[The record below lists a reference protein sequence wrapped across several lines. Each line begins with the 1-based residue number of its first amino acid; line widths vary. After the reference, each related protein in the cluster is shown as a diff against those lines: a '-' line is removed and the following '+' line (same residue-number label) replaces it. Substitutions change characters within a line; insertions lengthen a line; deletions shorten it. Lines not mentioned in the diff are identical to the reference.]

1 MIISIITF
9 IGLVILIAP
18 VANKTGEAINN
29 ILQDISQ
36 HNRIIKAKELSLAF
50 SFKYL

>member
-18 VANKTGEAINN
+18 VANKAGEAINKILDKTFPN
-29 ILQDISQ
+29 II
-36 HNRIIKAKELSLAF
+36 E
-50 SFKYL
+50 